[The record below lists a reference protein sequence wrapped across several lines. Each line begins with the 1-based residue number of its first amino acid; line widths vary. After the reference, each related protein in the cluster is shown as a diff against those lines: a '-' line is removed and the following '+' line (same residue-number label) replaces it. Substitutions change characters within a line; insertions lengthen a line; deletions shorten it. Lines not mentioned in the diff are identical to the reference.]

1 MLATVASVNS
11 ANRLKARLS
20 DKYHV
25 TARVIQTPTALTHD
39 GCGYSLR
46 FDDKHK
52 AAVKSTAAELRI
64 NIRAFF
70 REDGTAPDIIYI
82 KE

>member
-20 DKYHV
+20 DKYRV
-25 TARVIQTPTALTHD
+25 NTRVIQTPTALTRE

-46 FDDKHK
+46 FDDVHK
-52 AAVKSTAAELRI
+52 SAVKSCAKELRV

-70 REDGTAPDIIYI
+70 REEQTGSEVTYI